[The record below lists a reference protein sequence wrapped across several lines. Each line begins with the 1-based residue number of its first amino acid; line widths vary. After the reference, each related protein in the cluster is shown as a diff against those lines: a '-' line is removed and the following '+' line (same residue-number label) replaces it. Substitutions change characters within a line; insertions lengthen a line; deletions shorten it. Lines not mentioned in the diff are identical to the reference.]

1 MPFSLIFQMPMLLL
15 GIYRSWGEHHLL
27 FLGHTLHLDKP
38 LRTAYGCMH
47 YCARD
52 VGIYLRHHARDSVVV
67 GEITQIDDEILDV
80 VHSGATVGKQCS
92 DVLKQSASLLLYVAK
107 IHHLSLVVDTCSAG
121 YII

>member
-1 MPFSLIFQMPMLLL
+1 MLLL
-15 GIYRSWGEHHLL
+15 GIYRSWGEYHLL

-92 DVLKQSASLLLYVAK
+92 DVLKQSACLLLYVPTL
-107 IHHLSLVVDTCSAG
+107 HPLSLVVHTCTPG
-121 YII
+121 YIIQ

>member
-1 MPFSLIFQMPMLLL
+1 
-15 GIYRSWGEHHLL
+15 
-27 FLGHTLHLDKP
+27 
-38 LRTAYGCMH
+38 MH

-80 VHSGATVGKQCS
+80 VHSGTTVGKQCS
-92 DVLKQSASLLLYVAK
+92 DVLKQSACLLLYVAK